1 MDALLEPITRSLQL
15 PRYLDE
21 LNAFMRSE
29 AQRRE
34 QFRDDLREDDKAEF
48 INGEVVVHSPN
59 KLEHIDTRANLAS
72 LLRAYV
78 GSHDLGHVLE
88 EMALVHFTRNDY
100 QPDIAFWTTKK
111 SAGFKSGQMLFP
123 PPDFVVEI
131 LSPSTAS
138 RDRGVKFDD
147 YAAHGVAEYWLVDPA
162 ERVIEQYTPGPGG
175 AYALQVKLTTGEVT
189 CQVIAGLRMPV
200 SAVFERAANRDALRA
215 ILAK

>member
-34 QFRDDLREDDKAEF
+34 QFRDDLRGDDKAEF
-48 INGEVVVHSPN
+48 INGEVVVHSPAR
-59 KLEHIDTRANLAS
+59 LEHSTTLKHLLVLIDAF
-72 LLRAYV
+72 V
-78 GSHDLGHVLE
+78 QGHDLGEVLVE
-88 EMALVHFTRNDY
+88 KAMVNLTRNDY
-100 QPDIAFWTTKK
+100 EPDLAFWGKKK
-111 SAGFKSGQMLFP
+111 SAAFDAKQMLFP

-147 YAAHGVAEYWLVDPA
+147 YAAHGVAEYWIVDPA
-162 ERVIEQYTPGPGG
+162 ERLIEQYTIGPGG
-175 AYALQVKLTTGEVT
+175 AYALQAKLTTGEVT
-189 CQVIAGLRMPV
+189 CQVIAGLRIPV

-215 ILAK
+215 ILGG